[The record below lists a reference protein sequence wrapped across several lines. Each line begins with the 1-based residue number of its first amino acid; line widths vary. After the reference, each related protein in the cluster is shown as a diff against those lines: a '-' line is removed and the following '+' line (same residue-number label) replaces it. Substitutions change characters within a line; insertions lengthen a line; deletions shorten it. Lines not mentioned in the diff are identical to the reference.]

1 LSFATPDVERA
12 FPSRFVRDPTGRLLS
27 IDARPVNFSGRDR
40 DEMRFTINLS
50 RPWGP
55 QPEMPT
61 RPPRGGPPTANPAGA
76 AAAAGA
82 MVVPGATGGPAALPF
97 DPAAMAE
104 RFMAFGRRGSAQ
116 FSLVYTHRLKD
127 EVRIAPGLPALD
139 LLDGDTL
146 FDTDGSPRHE
156 IELQAGANRDG
167 YGGRM
172 VAKWRDGSSI
182 DGGTSSS
189 GPVDLTFKPLLT
201 VDLRLFVDLGLQ
213 RFALRN
219 EFVRGARVS
228 LVVENLF
235 DQLPRVRSADGTVPL
250 NYQPALL
257 DPQGRTLRLSFRKLF
272 FPSFTPPSRPTR

>member
-1 LSFATPDVERA
+1 
-12 FPSRFVRDPTGRLLS
+12 
-27 IDARPVNFSGRDR
+27 VNFSSRDR

-55 QPEMPT
+55 QPEMPA
-61 RPPRGGPPTANPAGA
+61 RPARGGPPPVNAAGA

-82 MVVPGATGGPAALPF
+82 MVVPGASGGPAALPF

-146 FDTDGSPRHE
+146 FDADGSPRHE

-172 VAKWRDGSSI
+172 IVKWRDGSRI
-182 DGGTSSS
+182 AGGVSSS
-189 GPVDLTFKPLLT
+189 GPVDLAFKPLLT
-201 VDLRLFVDLGLQ
+201 VDLRLFADLGLQ

-272 FPSFTPPSRPTR
+272 FPSFTPPGRPTR

>member
-1 LSFATPDVERA
+1 
-12 FPSRFVRDPTGRLLS
+12 
-27 IDARPVNFSGRDR
+27 VNFSSRDR

-55 QPEMPT
+55 QPEMPA
-61 RPPRGGPPTANPAGA
+61 RPARGGPPPVNAAGA

-127 EVRIAPGLPALD
+127 EVRIAPGRAALD
-139 LLDGDTL
+139 LLEGDTL

-182 DGGTSSS
+182 DGGMSSS

-201 VDLRLFVDLGLQ
+201 VDLRLFADLGLQ

-250 NYQPALL
+250 NSQPALL